1 LRIRASLARP
11 LRLVV
16 AGHDRHGPEFEP
28 LGEVHGAEGDVP
40 AGGLDVAFHVR
51 HFRAQQ
57 AVTSA
62 TASRLNSG
70 VYRLLE
76 IGEIGVSGVRVAI
89 PGWVSTT

>member
-1 LRIRASLARP
+1 MA
-11 LRLVV
+11 
-16 AGHDRHGPEFEP
+16 
-28 LGEVHGAEGDVP
+28 
-40 AGGLDVAFHVR
+40 AGGFDVTFHVR

-76 IGEIGVSGVRVAI
+76 IGKLGSKHEI
-89 PGWVSTT
+89 PGGYVRKRGSSKSSLAEGVTVQKLEIIRVLAKIRELRRMARCHDC